1 MSGIKYIHKQI
12 LIPLLATLLALFQIF
27 LVPDPDFGSHEL
39 NIDQTDSVRVSLY
52 GLDQPDTVRITNNTA
67 SATYFSDGES
77 VTIPEK
83 EIDGTLILKNRQL
96 LFQLAGSEFLI
107 DSLKVASS
115 SASTRLISNE
125 HGYRHYNGSILIKP
139 HPVSPGLFIINTVDL
154 ESYIASVVGSE
165 MDFEHP
171 EALKAQSVVSR
182 TYALWSVKKSPYSEF
197 DLRDHEASQ
206 VYFGN
211 IPDKPR
217 YRRASEATRGEILTW
232 SDQLILAVFSSTCG
246 GQTVNNQSV
255 WGGIDHP
262 YLTSQSDAGA
272 CSISPHF
279 KWSYSISESRF
290 KTFVSDYYGFNVEKK
305 EIETGPSGRVKTVTL
320 TDRNAD
326 NISFTGNE
334 FRLFINQNA
343 GPLAL
348 RSTKYDWD
356 VQNDTLRFEGYG
368 LGHGVGLCQWGALG
382 FAESGWTYKDILSFY
397 FSGTKVVNLNTMEN
411 DTITLFN

>member
-1 MSGIKYIHKQI
+1 MIGIQHTQKQSYI
-12 LIPLLATLLALFQIF
+12 PVLAVLLALFQIF
-27 LVPDPDFGSHEL
+27 ISPDPEKENHQL
-39 NIDQTDSVRVSLY
+39 HVNQTDSVRVSLY
-52 GLDQPDTVRITNNTA
+52 GLDRPNSVRITNIYA
-67 SATYFSDGES
+67 RATYFIDGES
-77 VTIPEK
+77 AALPEK
-83 EIDGTLILKNRQL
+83 GVDGTLTLDDGQL
-96 LFQLAGSEFLI
+96 IFHLADGDFLI
-107 DSLKVASS
+107 DSLQIASS
-115 SASTRLISNE
+115 STSTRLISDE
-125 HGYRHYNGSILIKP
+125 HGYRHYSGSLLFKP
-139 HPVSPGLFIINTVDL
+139 HSVASGLFIINTVDL
-154 ESYIASVVGSE
+154 EAYIASVVGSE

-182 TYALWSVKKSPYSEF
+182 TYALWSVKKSPYSAF

-217 YRRASEATRGEILTW
+217 YRRAAEATRGEILTW
-232 SDQLILAVFSSTCG
+232 SNKLILAVFSSTCG
-246 GQTVNNQSV
+246 GQTVNNSSV

-262 YLTSQSDAGA
+262 YLTSQSDADA

-279 KWSYSISESRF
+279 KWSYSMPETRF
-290 KTFVSDYYGFNVEKK
+290 REIVRDYYGFNAERK
-305 EIETGPSGRVKTVTL
+305 EIETGPSGRVKTVML
-320 TDRNAD
+320 TDQNAD
-326 NISFTGNE
+326 TISFTGNE
-334 FRLFINQNA
+334 FRLFINRYA